1 MEDFFIHL
9 NFSSLMWQ
17 IITPLIFSV
26 CDIFTGYLQALINK
40 NVNSSK
46 MREGLIH
53 KMLLI
58 IAMSLS
64 FVISFAFNIS
74 YISIGVCIYICL
86 MEISSILENIK
97 KAGIDFKLLEFLER
111 REDK

>member
-9 NFSSLMWQ
+9 NFSNLMWQ
-17 IITPLIFSV
+17 IITPLIFSL
-26 CDIFTGYLQALINK
+26 CDILTGYLQALINK

-46 MREGLIH
+46 MRIGLIH

-58 IAMSLS
+58 ITMFLS

-74 YISIGVCIYICL
+74 YISIGVCVYICV
-86 MEISSILENIK
+86 MELSSILENIK

>member
-17 IITPLIFSV
+17 IITPLIFSI

-46 MREGLIH
+46 MRIGLIH

-58 IAMSLS
+58 IAMLFICYPFYY
-64 FVISFAFNIS
+64 FVEIVINIF
-74 YISIGVCIYICL
+74 VCFY
-86 MEISSILENIK
+86 
-97 KAGIDFKLLEFLER
+97 
-111 REDK
+111 